1 MTEEETVRTRHLA
14 RMGSI
19 FTLLLVVVTCS
30 NTTTPSPTASTGPT
44 ATAPASASPGPTALP
59 TPTPTTAP
67 TASPSPTP
75 TATPVPTP
83 SPTAS
88 PRPSPRPMARATL
101 KRGPKMLQARQD
113 QMAVRLR
120 DGRVLIMG
128 GLVPILSNCKRTMG
142 CYEPDTASVEV
153 YDPKSGK
160 FHSAGALVQ
169 PLDGA
174 SAFLLHDGRV
184 LVYGGDVGSDMPDV
198 MEIYNPATKTSAGVK
213 PPSGLQI
220 PLDAAVAELADGR
233 VLIAGGWDGFAMSN
247 VTLIFDPA
255 SGTFS
260 NGPLLAEARRGATA
274 TLLQDGRVLIVGGYN
289 GDYLVYHD
297 AEVIHPLDPL
307 SKSTLISFSKVAFGG
322 STVDG
327 DLESTILM
335 DGRVLVTGGSCDDSY
350 VGECSPTTPEVFD
363 PRTGRFA
370 LTGPTATPRDGSTVV
385 SLPDGRALVFGG
397 LDAKGAGVGTIEA
410 FDPDSDT
417 FQVVAKGFADDFSDF
432 SATLLGDGR
441 VLIAGGYVDQAP
453 LAETWLIKP

>member
-1 MTEEETVRTRHLA
+1 MTEEETVRTRRLA

-19 FTLLLVVVTCS
+19 FTLLLVVVACS
-30 NTTTPSPTASTGPT
+30 NTTTPSPTASMRPT
-44 ATAPASASPGPTALP
+44 ATASASPGPTASP
-59 TPTPTTAP
+59 TPTPTPATAP

-101 KRGPKMLQARQD
+101 KRGPKMLQARLG
-113 QMAVRLR
+113 QMAVRLP

-128 GLVPILSNCKRTMG
+128 GLVPIVGKCERTMG
-142 CYEPDTASVEV
+142 CWDPDTASVEV

-160 FHSAGALVQ
+160 FHSAGALVRPRQ
-169 PLDGA
+169 GA

-184 LVYGGDVGSDMPDV
+184 LVYGGDVGSDVPDV

-233 VLIAGGWDGFAMSN
+233 VLIAGGFDGFATSN

-260 NGPLLAEARRGATA
+260 NGPALAEARRDATA
-274 TLLQDGRVLIVGGYN
+274 TLLQDGRVLIVGGDN
-289 GDYLVYHD
+289 ADNLLVN
-297 AEVIHPLDPL
+297 AEVIRPLDPL

-322 STVDG
+322 STSDG
-327 DLESTILM
+327 GLESTILM
-335 DGRVLVTGGSCDDSY
+335 DGRVLVTGGSCDDSF
-350 VGECSPTTPEVFD
+350 VNDCSPTTPEIFD
-363 PRTGRFA
+363 PVTGRFT
-370 LTGPTATPRDGSTVV
+370 LTGPTATPRGNSTVV

-397 LDAKGAGVGTIEA
+397 YDAKGAAVGTIEA

-417 FQVVAKGFADDFSDF
+417 FQVVAKGFPDDWWYF
-432 SATLLGDGR
+432 SATLLGSGR
-441 VLIAGGYVDQAP
+441 VLIAGGCHVGEQP